1 MENSK
6 AIGLALIIAGVA
18 GGVIYY
24 LYVRKKPD
32 VSPTVTPESTP
43 TATPTPTPTPNPRV
57 DRTAVK
63 QRPQKYSSVPQ
74 ISTGLKPVQ
83 VNVGAISTS
92 LIR

>member
-24 LYVRKKPD
+24 LYVIKKP
-32 VSPTVTPESTP
+32 VASPTVMPES
-43 TATPTPTPTPNPRV
+43 APTPTLMPTPEV
-57 DRTAVK
+57 SRTAVK
-63 QRPQKYSSVPQ
+63 QRPQKYASVPQ
-74 ISTGLKPVQ
+74 INTGLQPVQ